1 MCVYTGQSAHAL
13 EMLSSCAITFCKNA
27 KAEYSVAKSILTL
40 AKWIQADWKE
50 ISGQMKQ
57 VYRVRQQSNLSSLST
72 LGKNVHTLID
82 LPPVNAVDEEYL
94 RIESES
100 TGNTVVKSLF
110 FLFFLF
116 FIIKV
121 YIIYFFDLD
130 ISGNLLYI

>member
-1 MCVYTGQSAHAL
+1 MIYMCLYAGQSAHAM
-13 EMLSSCAITFCKNA
+13 EMLSSCAITFCKSA

-57 VYRVRQQSNLSSLST
+57 VYRVRQQSNLSNLST

-94 RIESES
+94 PIESES
-100 TGNTVVKSLF
+100 TGNRCEIIVVCVF
-110 FLFFLF
+110 FF
-116 FIIKV
+116 FII
-121 YIIYFFDLD
+121 L
-130 ISGNLLYI
+130 